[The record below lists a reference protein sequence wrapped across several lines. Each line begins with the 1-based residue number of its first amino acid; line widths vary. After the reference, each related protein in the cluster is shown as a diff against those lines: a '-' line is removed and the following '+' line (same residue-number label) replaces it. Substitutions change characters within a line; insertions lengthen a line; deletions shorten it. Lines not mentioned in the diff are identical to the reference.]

1 MTPDSWMQFLNT
13 ALAAAAP
20 IALAGLGAVFAFR
33 AGIYFLGLEG
43 LMLIGAFAAVG
54 VTFSTQSLMLGLL
67 AAIVAALLGAVV
79 FWIVVVVLG
88 ADQIVAG
95 LGLSI
100 LGLGLTS
107 YGLTAIFESPGSLYV
122 EEGLWRPVTGDV
134 GGLALLVRDLS
145 VLVWATPL
153 VVVAC
158 WIVATRTHF
167 GLKITAVG
175 EYPFAARTAGVNPA
189 RVRLQ
194 ALVLCGALCGLAGA
208 ELSLGQLRAFTDN
221 ITQGSGFI
229 AFAAAVFGSAMPIGT
244 AVSSVFF
251 GLANAVGIQTQLE
264 TEGLNIP
271 RELILA
277 VPYLLTIAAV
287 WYASARRRGAVGLV
301 GFGELRDG

>member
-1 MTPDSWMQFLNT
+1 MTFDSWMQFVNT

-43 LMLIGAFAAVG
+43 LMLIGAFSAVG
-54 VTFSTQSLMLGLL
+54 VTVSKQSVGLGLA
-67 AAIVAALLGAVV
+67 AAILSAVV
-79 FWIVVVVLG
+79 GAFVFWFVVVILG

-107 YGLTAIFESPGSLYV
+107 YGLSAIFESPGSLYV

-134 GGLALLVRDLS
+134 QGLALLLRDLS
-145 VLVWATPL
+145 VLVWVTPL
-153 VVVAC
+153 IVVIC
-158 WIVATRTHF
+158 WLLVTRTRF

-189 RVRLQ
+189 RVRLE
-194 ALVLCGALCGLAGA
+194 ALLLCGVLCGLAGA

-244 AVSSVFF
+244 AVASVFF
-251 GLANAVGIQTQLE
+251 GLANALGIQTQLE
-264 TEGLNIP
+264 TEGLSIP

-287 WYASARRRGAVGLV
+287 WYASARRKGAAGLV

>member
-1 MTPDSWMQFLNT
+1 MTLESWMQFLNST
-13 ALAAAAP
+13 LAAAAP
-20 IALAGLGAVFAFR
+20 IALAALGAVFAFR

-43 LMLIGAFAAVG
+43 LMLIGAFSAVG
-54 VTFSTQSLMLGLL
+54 VTVSTQSVGLGL
-67 AAIVAALLGAVV
+67 VAAVVASIVGAAL
-79 FWIVVVVLG
+79 FWLVVVVFG

-107 YGLTAIFESPGSLYV
+107 YGLTALFQSPGSLYV
-122 EEGLWRPVTGDV
+122 ENGLWRPLTGDV
-134 GGLALLVRDLS
+134 QGVAVLFRDLS
-145 VLVWATPL
+145 VLVWATPVIVL
-153 VVVAC
+153 LC
-158 WIVATRTHF
+158 WVLTTRTHF
-167 GLKITAVG
+167 GLKVTTVG
-175 EYPFAARTAGVNPA
+175 EYPFAARAAGVSPA

-194 ALVLCGALCGLAGA
+194 ALVLCGVLCGLAGA
-208 ELSLGQLRAFTDN
+208 ELSLGQLRAFTEN

-229 AFAAAVFGSAMPIGT
+229 AFSAAIFGSAMPIGT
-244 AVSSVFF
+244 AISSLFF
-251 GLANAVGIQTQLE
+251 GLANALGIQTQLE

-287 WYASARRRGAVGLV
+287 WYASARRKGRAGLV

>member
-1 MTPDSWMQFLNT
+1 MTLDSWMQFVNT

-43 LMLIGAFAAVG
+43 LMLIGAFSAVG
-54 VTFSTQSLMLGLL
+54 VTVSTQSVGLGLA
-67 AAIVAALLGAVV
+67 AAILSAVV
-79 FWIVVVVLG
+79 GAFVFWFVVVILG

-107 YGLTAIFESPGSLYV
+107 YGLSAIFESPGSLYV

-134 GGLALLVRDLS
+134 QGLALLVRDLS
-145 VLVWATPL
+145 VLVWITPL
-153 VVVAC
+153 IVVIC
-158 WIVATRTHF
+158 WLLVTRTRF

-189 RVRLQ
+189 RVRLE
-194 ALVLCGALCGLAGA
+194 ALLLCGVLCGLAGA

-244 AVSSVFF
+244 AVASVFF
-251 GLANAVGIQTQLE
+251 GLANALGIQTQLE
-264 TEGLNIP
+264 TEGLSIP

-287 WYASARRRGAVGLV
+287 WYASARRKGAAGLV

>member
-1 MTPDSWMQFLNT
+1 MTLDSWMQFANT

-33 AGIYFLGLEG
+33 SGIYFLGLEG
-43 LMLIGAFAAVG
+43 LMLIGAFSAVG
-54 VTFSTQSLMLGLL
+54 ATVSTQSVSIGL
-67 AAIVAALLGAVV
+67 AAAILSGVAGAFV
-79 FWIVVVVLG
+79 FWLVVVKLG

-107 YGLTAIFESPGSLYV
+107 YGLSAIFESPGSLYV

-134 GGLALLVRDLS
+134 QGLALLFRDLS
-145 VLVWATPL
+145 VLVWFTPL
-153 VVVAC
+153 VVVVC
-158 WIVATRTHF
+158 WLLVTRTRF

-175 EYPFAARTAGVNPA
+175 EYPFAARTAGISPA

-194 ALVLCGALCGLAGA
+194 ALLLCGVLCGLAGA

-229 AFAAAVFGSAMPIGT
+229 AFAAAVFGAAMPIGT
-244 AVSSVFF
+244 AVASVFF
-251 GLANAVGIQTQLE
+251 GLASALGIQTQLE
-264 TEGLNIP
+264 TEGLSIP

-287 WYASARRRGAVGLV
+287 WYASARRKGAAELV